1 MIIKMQTDVYRSI
14 AQDSLGWKMIE
25 PIIERIKGKDPIEKS
40 QVYAKLTEGQKAL
53 FMFFVFHKHTES
65 IDEFY
70 WFASYFVGDL
80 QAWQALKKGM
90 RQFEDEGMLRLYDQV
105 EALVESYKRKP
116 DRSWREAIVAD
127 LEQNEELYG
136 KVSHLYEAYK
146 KQAPATLEH
155 IHHYIQHN
163 VEEFVELVT

>member
-1 MIIKMQTDVYRSI
+1 MIVKMPTDVYHTI
-14 AQDSLGWKMIE
+14 AQESLGWKMIE

-65 IDEFY
+65 VEEFY

-80 QAWQALKKGM
+80 QAWPSLKTGM
-90 RQFEDEGMLRLYDQV
+90 KQFKDEAMLHIYEQV
-105 EALVESYKRKP
+105 EALIESYNRQT
-116 DRSWREAIVAD
+116 DRSWRKAIVSD
-127 LEQNEELYG
+127 LEHNTELYS
-136 KVSHLYEAYK
+136 KVSHLYDAYR
-146 KQAPATLEH
+146 KQAPRTLEL
-155 IHHYIQHN
+155 IHQYINNN